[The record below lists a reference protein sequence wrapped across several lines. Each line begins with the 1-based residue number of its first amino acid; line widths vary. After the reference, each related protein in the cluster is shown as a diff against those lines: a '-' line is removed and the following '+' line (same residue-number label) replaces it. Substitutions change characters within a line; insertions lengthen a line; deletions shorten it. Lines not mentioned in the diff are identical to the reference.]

1 MSVPTRVVVI
11 GAGGHGR
18 ELADVVEA
26 CAQAGEDLELVGYVD
41 DAGRMQGQTIHG
53 VPVLGPLAWLT
64 THAADVTAVLA
75 IGIPRVRRQVLAR
88 LDAVT
93 FATLVHPRAVT
104 TKWVKLGEGVIVT
117 AGVVMSNDI
126 EIGAHT
132 HLNRCATIGHDVRIG
147 ECVHVSPGVV
157 VSGNVTIGDDVD
169 IGAGAVLLPG
179 VTVGA
184 RTIVGAG
191 AVVTKDLPADVTA
204 VGVPARVLGK

>member
-1 MSVPTRVVVI
+1 MTLRVVVI

-18 ELADVVEA
+18 ELADVVVA
-26 CAQAGEDLELVGYVD
+26 CTEAGEDLELAGYVD
-41 DAGRMQGQTIHG
+41 DAEALRGRTIHG
-53 VPVLGPLAWLT
+53 VPVLGSLGWLEANA
-64 THAADVTAVLA
+64 HDLVAVLA
-75 IGIPRVRRQVLAR
+75 IGIPRVRREVLAR
-88 LDAVT
+88 LSGVK

-104 TKWVKLGEGVIVT
+104 TKWVKLGEGAIVT

-132 HLNRCATIGHDVRIG
+132 HVNRCATIGHDVRIG

-169 IGAGAVLLPG
+169 VGAGAVLLPG

-191 AVVTKDLPADVTA
+191 AVVTKDLPEGVTA